1 MADSTKRCVRV
12 RAALVGLRISSSSS
26 VARGGGRPV
35 ASTVMTQTPDERD
48 IETRAELLPEEQ
60 AAGSDSPRVQAEAIL
75 EESLERTEDP
85 EGTRHSSTQTP
96 G

>member
-1 MADSTKRCVRV
+1 MT
-12 RAALVGLRISSSSS
+12 SSPSDRM
-26 VARGGGRPV
+26 VEGRE
-35 ASTVMTQTPDERD
+35 Q
-48 IETRAELLPEEQ
+48 LLPEEQ
-60 AAGSDSPRVQAEAIL
+60 AVGSEAPQLQAEVIL

>member
-1 MADSTKRCVRV
+1 
-12 RAALVGLRISSSSS
+12 
-26 VARGGGRPV
+26 
-35 ASTVMTQTPDERD
+35 MTQVPDERD
-48 IETRAELLPEEQ
+48 VETRAELLPEEQ
-60 AAGSDSPRVQAEAIL
+60 AAGSESPRAQAEAIL